1 MRRRGED
8 GMALLLVLMLIVMV
22 TAADVFAS
30 QSTALEVK
38 SSGYTR
44 QAAQTHYVAETGVV
58 TTLEL
63 MSRLCTAYVGEMRRR
78 NLAPGAPPPPPG
90 LAEAPLQY
98 AFYSTDFDAA
108 GSGNTSRLFEP
119 ASAGMGGLRV
129 EGSLGTGLLTAGF
142 VTTATVVGQASVPMF
157 GFPGGGSFEILNIE
171 FSSNG
176 RTQLSNV
183 TTVMDPRQT
192 SVGTEG
198 ARVIAQIPCL

>member
-22 TAADVFAS
+22 TAAGVFAS
-30 QSTALEVK
+30 QSTALEVR

-58 TTLEL
+58 TSLEL
-63 MSRLCTAYVGEMRRR
+63 MGRLCSAYVGEMRRR
-78 NLAPGAPPPPPG
+78 NLASGAATPVG
-90 LAEAPLQY
+90 LAEPPLQY
-98 AFYSTDFDAA
+98 AFYSSDFEAA
-108 GSGNTSRLFEP
+108 GSGNTSRLFEAP
-119 ASAGMGGLRV
+119 TTGTGGVRV
-129 EGSLGTGLLTAGF
+129 EGSLGTGALQAGF

-157 GFPGGGSFEILNIE
+157 GFPGGGTFEILNIE

-183 TTVMDPRQT
+183 TTTMDPRQT